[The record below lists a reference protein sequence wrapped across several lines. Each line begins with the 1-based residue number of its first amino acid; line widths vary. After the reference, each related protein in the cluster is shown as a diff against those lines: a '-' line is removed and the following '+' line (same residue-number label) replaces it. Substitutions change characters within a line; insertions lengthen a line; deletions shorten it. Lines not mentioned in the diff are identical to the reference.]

1 MIDILKNVFYRKG
14 RKDCPKVAMRK
25 VFHSKIM
32 RLIAISIALQV
43 AAVIS
48 TNAQTAPPWV
58 NGEFP
63 PVMGAYDFMLS
74 RGEGE
79 TLRAARND
87 AFNSFLT
94 DLGNNA
100 GVRVSSRTIAEIKRK
115 LSYQGDITNYNE
127 GESSSTV
134 YEIERE
140 GFYAS
145 FIKVA
150 EYYERIQ
157 TRYGFEYRL
166 WELYEVSE
174 RGSFRPYIPQY
185 TTRYGAA
192 GFFRSALL
200 PGWGQLYKG
209 SRTKGV
215 CIIGGEALLIGG
227 IVATESLRASYI
239 KMINETHSAE
249 QIRAYSRDADTM
261 ENFRNV
267 CITAAAA
274 LYLYN
279 LIDAI
284 AAPGAPHLIPSRSAT
299 RRYAFYPS
307 FSTSSTSINLV
318 MNF

>member
-1 MIDILKNVFYRKG
+1 
-14 RKDCPKVAMRK
+14 
-25 VFHSKIM
+25 M
-32 RLIAISIALQV
+32 RLFATLILTL
-43 AAVIS
+43 AA
-48 TNAQTAPPWV
+48 TFTTTAQLPPPWV

-63 PVMGAYDFMLS
+63 PVTGDYDFMLS

-87 AFNSFLT
+87 AFTSFLT

-100 GVRVSSRTIAEIKRK
+100 GVRVSSRTIAEIKSELR
-115 LSYQGDITNYNE
+115 SQGNVTDYIE
-127 GESSSTV
+127 GETSSTV
-134 YEIERE
+134 YEIERA

-145 FIKVA
+145 FIKVG
-150 EYYERIQ
+150 EYCERIQ
-157 TRYGFEYRL
+157 TRYGFEYRI

-174 RGSFRPYIPQY
+174 RGRFRPYIPQY
-185 TTRYGAA
+185 TSRYGAD
-192 GFFRSALL
+192 GFLRSALL

-209 SRTKGV
+209 SRTKGI
-215 CIIGGEALLIGG
+215 CIIGGEALFIGG
-227 IVATESLRASYI
+227 IVATESLRASYV
-239 KMINETHSAE
+239 KMLNETHSAE

-284 AAPGAPHLIPSRSAT
+284 AAPGAPRLIPPRTS
-299 RRYAFYPS
+299 RRYALYPS
-307 FSTSSTSINLV
+307 FSNNHPSLNLV